1 MRGGAILAELIPSAA
16 SGGSKEAEVGR
27 AWPASSEA
35 KKGVSSKR
43 PWYGADDFEAAF
55 QNFPDDSSDEEV
67 DSFAAYED
75 GRASSKKKK
84 KKKKKKE
91 GVRRHHGIRQR
102 PWGKWAAEIRDPYKG
117 SRVWLGTFD
126 TAEDAARAYD
136 VAARRLHGSKAKL
149 NFPVGESG
157 GRPRRRAA
165 PKPRCTPAQVTPHSG
180 TLGAHAGPRQSA
192 VAVEPDLL
200 VPFDMDTFLESSF
213 ADSSVKK
220 PRADENSCAL
230 GFAHELGFDPFMLF
244 QLPCSD
250 SYESIG
256 SSFFASDANIHQDV
270 TSLKNGMSDVSLW
283 SFHDLPMDGA
293 IF

>member
-1 MRGGAILAELIPSAA
+1 MCGGAILAELIPSAA
-16 SGGSKEAEVGR
+16 PGGSKQAAAGR
-27 AWPASSEA
+27 ACPASSEA

-43 PWYGADDFEAAF
+43 PRYGVDDFEAAF

-67 DSFAAYED
+67 DSFAAYD
-75 GRASSKKKK
+75 DVRAASKKKK
-84 KKKKKKE
+84 KA
-91 GVRRHHGIRQR
+91 VRRHHGIRQR

-126 TAEDAARAYD
+126 TADDAARAYD
-136 VAARRLHGSKAKL
+136 VAARRLHGSKAKV

-157 GRPRRRAA
+157 ARPRRRTA
-165 PKPRCTPAQVTPHSG
+165 PKLRCTPAQMTPHSC
-180 TLGAHAGPRQSA
+180 TLGAHAGPRQST
-192 VAVEPDLL
+192 VGVEPGLL
-200 VPFDMDTFLESSF
+200 VPFDMDAFLESSF

-220 PRADENSCAL
+220 PSADENSCAL

-256 SSFFASDANIHQDV
+256 SSFFASDSNIPQDV